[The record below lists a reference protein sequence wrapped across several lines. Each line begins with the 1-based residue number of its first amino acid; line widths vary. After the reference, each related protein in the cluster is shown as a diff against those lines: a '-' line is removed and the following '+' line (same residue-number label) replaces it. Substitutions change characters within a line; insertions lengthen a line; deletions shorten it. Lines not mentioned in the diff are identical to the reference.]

1 MEERQDEFSDHL
13 RCIIEG
19 GPTPSLP
26 GADFR
31 NHIISL
37 VQEYSR
43 RIAYEN
49 AGASP
54 LFLRFCDLMIDGH
67 FTRIPESALKVLVLS
82 KVYHHHSEQSP
93 GLIEGLS
100 GMTAPAI
107 EEAVNYLRENGC
119 LDSTERKLKRTKYH
133 KINSPKSRKKR
144 MRRGS

>member
-1 MEERQDEFSDHL
+1 MMEASQDEFSDQL
-13 RCIIEG
+13 RYIIEG
-19 GPTPSLP
+19 GLMASLS

-43 RIAYEN
+43 RIAFESE
-49 AGASP
+49 GASP
-54 LFLRFCDLMIDGH
+54 LFLRFCDLMIDEH
-67 FTRIPESALKVLVLS
+67 FTRIPASAFKVLVLS

-93 GLIEGLS
+93 GSIEGLS

-119 LDSTERKLKRTKYH
+119 LDATRRKVKPTKFQT
-133 KINSPKSRKKR
+133 INSPKSRKN
-144 MRRGS
+144 GN

>member
-1 MEERQDEFSDHL
+1 MEMLKDEFSDHL

-19 GPTPSLP
+19 GLLASLP

-67 FTRIPESALKVLVLS
+67 FTRTPESALKVLVLS
-82 KVYHHHSEQSP
+82 KVYHLHSEQP
-93 GLIEGLS
+93 LGLIEGLS
-100 GMTAPAI
+100 GMTAPVI
-107 EEAVNYLRENGC
+107 EEAVNYLREIGC
-119 LDSTERKLKRTKYH
+119 LDSTERKVKPTKYH
-133 KINSPKSRKKR
+133 AINSPKSRKKR
-144 MRRGS
+144 GLI

>member
-13 RCIIEG
+13 RYIIEG
-19 GPTPSLP
+19 RLMAGLP

-43 RIAYEN
+43 RIAFES

-54 LFLRFCDLMIDGH
+54 LFLRFCDLMIDGRLP
-67 FTRIPESALKVLVLS
+67 RIPESALKVLVLS
-82 KVYHHHSEQSP
+82 KVYHHHSEQST

-100 GMTAPAI
+100 GMTAPAV
-107 EEAVNYLRENGC
+107 EEAVNYLRESGC
-119 LDSTERKLKRTKYH
+119 LDSKERKVKPTEYH
-133 KINSPKSRKKR
+133 TINSPKSRKKR
-144 MRRGS
+144 GLI